1 MQGNNRSV
9 VVAIIATCAAVAVA
23 LAIIMSGQQPGPVST
38 SARGNEQNAVTVT
51 QPPQQTSTVNAAPSA
66 KTLSGNGFGVVVPNA
81 YADRVAL
88 KSSAS
93 YERNCG
99 FDLTVDGTTVATIF
113 AEGTQTGEIEW
124 KLAHYELGV
133 ANTTQGSMTLGMNL
147 YVGGTGGPTYWGNS
161 QANELVVHALLGLS
175 DTDVFSWI
183 KLATTD
189 GFRGCDA
196 KLLGADSTD
205 TTGVVLSASTIGNAP
220 DSQVS
225 TTPAD
230 TDADMTTGMAAFW
243 GIWIGASKNQGEAEV
258 LASEAQSKGFPASV
272 YLTTDWDNLNSEPW
286 YVVSAGEYSSQQA
299 ANSTL
304 PSVQAAG
311 YSDAYVKYSG
321 EHK

>member
-81 YADRVAL
+81 YADRAAL
-88 KSSAS
+88 KSSDS

-99 FDLTVDGTTVATIF
+99 FDLTVDGVTVATIF
-113 AEGTQTGEIEW
+113 VEGTQTGEIEW
-124 KLAHYELGV
+124 KLAHYELGA
-133 ANTTQGSMTLGMNL
+133 ANTTMGSTTLGMYL

-175 DTDVFSWI
+175 DADVFSWI
-183 KLATTD
+183 KLAAPD

-196 KLLGADSTD
+196 RLLGADSTD
-205 TTGVVLSASTIGNAP
+205 IKGVVLSASTSGNVP
-220 DSQVS
+220 DSQAS
-225 TTPAD
+225 TTPSNA
-230 TDADMTTGMAAFW
+230 DADVTTGMAAFW
-243 GIWIGASKNQGEAEV
+243 GIWIGASKNQDEAEA
-258 LASEAQSKGFPASV
+258 LAKEARSKGFSASV
-272 YLTTDWDNLNSEPW
+272 YLTTDWGNLNSEPW
-286 YVVSAGEYSSQQA
+286 YVTSAGEYSSQEA
-299 ANSTL
+299 ASSNL
-304 PSVQAAG
+304 ASVQAAG

-321 EHK
+321 EHR